1 MSTLSVDV
9 RWLEGRHAI
18 GRWGRE
24 VVTRLPYRYD
34 PLHTEIPPASAADPV
49 WLGHALRDYDVHLS
63 PGYNAGLRLSRT
75 PARQLVVLRD
85 LLHLDLPEQ
94 GSRATRQ
101 YYQRVVLPAVR
112 RAGSVVTLSEFSRER
127 IAAWSGLPAERIVVA
142 PGAVSPRLV
151 EAGAGAAPVR
161 ERPYVLFVGNGK
173 AHKRAGVVVEAV
185 LGDPDARHDLVVV
198 GSLNGVEAAAEDL
211 VDRSA
216 HRVTEMSRPDDD
228 TLAGLYHGADC
239 LVIPS
244 TYEGFPLAAVEA
256 LHLGVPVVWCSE
268 AVGDVVGDLG
278 VPIAAGDG
286 ATAVRTAVDVATGL
300 RHRPGWAEACAARA
314 ERFSWDRSAA
324 SVARAVEALL

>member
-1 MSTLSVDV
+1 MNALSVDV

-24 VVTRLPYRYD
+24 VVDRLPHRYD

-49 WLGHALRDYDVHLS
+49 WLGNALRDYDVHLS

-75 PARQLVVLRD
+75 PARQLIVLRD
-85 LLHLDLPEQ
+85 LLHLDLPQE
-94 GSRATRQ
+94 GSRAKRQ

-112 RAGSVVTLSEFSRER
+112 RAGSVVTLSEFSRDR
-127 IAAWSGLPAERIVVA
+127 IAEWSGLPAERIVVA

-151 EAGAGAAPVR
+151 AAGADAAPVR
-161 ERPYVLFVGNGK
+161 ERPYVLYVGNGK
-173 AHKRAGVVVEAV
+173 AHKRAEVVIEAV
-185 LGDPDARHDLVVV
+185 LGDPEVRHDLVVV
-198 GSLNGVEAAAEDL
+198 GSLNGVDAAAEDL

-216 HRVTEMSRPDDD
+216 HRLTELPRPDDD

-256 LHLGVPVVWCSE
+256 LHLGVPVVYASD
-268 AVGDVVGDLG
+268 AVHDVVGDLG
-278 VPIAAGDG
+278 VRIATDDA
-286 ATAVRTAVDVATGL
+286 AAALRTAVDVATRR
-300 RHRPGWAEACAARA
+300 RHEPGWAEACALRA
-314 ERFSWDRSAA
+314 QRFSWDRSAA
-324 SVARAVEALL
+324 SVARALDALL